1 MFARSVSRS
10 IIGLIRRSR
19 YSLSNSDR
27 SYFSIQRS
35 TTIRH
40 PNSSFTRFCSDV
52 PEDNGSSSVSFD
64 LQAPMMAIFTCRPCG
79 NRHSYQFSKVSYNNG
94 VVIVRCPSCKSLHL
108 VADNLKWF
116 SDEKKN
122 LETISKEH
130 GIHMQKKTGTLEET
144 LESLGFSGKDATK
157 IAKKKGTRIKLS
169 DEVIQAI
176 PDEFKDNDSMKKE

>member
-1 MFARSVSRS
+1 
-10 IIGLIRRSR
+10 
-19 YSLSNSDR
+19 
-27 SYFSIQRS
+27 
-35 TTIRH
+35 
-40 PNSSFTRFCSDV
+40 
-52 PEDNGSSSVSFD
+52 
-64 LQAPMMAIFTCRPCG
+64 MAIFTCRPCG